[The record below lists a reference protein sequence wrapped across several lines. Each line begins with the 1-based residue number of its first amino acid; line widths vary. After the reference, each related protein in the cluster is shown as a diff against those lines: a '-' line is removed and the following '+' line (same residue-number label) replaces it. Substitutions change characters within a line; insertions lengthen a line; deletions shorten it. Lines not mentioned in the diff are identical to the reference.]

1 MSSARKLAITGVT
14 AALALGLVGCAGGSV
29 DGSAAA
35 PAADITEGGLTP
47 ISIGVFTSPSV
58 AVIQAGEDQGFFED
72 HGFDVE
78 IIQAASSAAQLP
90 ALDSG
95 KIQFML
101 ASPVSPI
108 LANTQGLDVQIIAG
122 YAQND
127 PATVNDSTALV
138 VGAGSAATS
147 PRDLEG
153 KTVSINALGSIG
165 EIGINAAVEADG
177 GDPSRITYIQLAL
190 GDVPAALESGQID
203 AGMTGAPWIGQV
215 EAAGGSVLSDFI
227 QEDGLG
233 RNELV
238 IAGNGT
244 FAKEHADQTAEFVAA
259 LEETYEYANAN
270 HDALAALLPSIL
282 NIPEKAAQ
290 AQVWTTYSSE
300 LDPAVLDTFA
310 ELMTRYEIVSTE
322 PDMDAVIWKH

>member
-1 MSSARKLAITGVT
+1 MSFARVLGATCVT
-14 AALALGLVGCAGGSV
+14 AALAVSLLGCASGSV
-29 DGSAAA
+29 DGGAVRE
-35 PAADITEGGLTP
+35 TEEGLTP

-58 AVIQAGEDQGFFED
+58 AVIQAGVEQGFFEE

-127 PATVNDSTALV
+127 PDTVLDSTALL
-138 VGAGSAATS
+138 VGAGSPLKS
-147 PRDLEG
+147 PKDLEG
-153 KTVSINALGSIG
+153 KKVSINALGSIG

-177 GDPSRITYIQLAL
+177 GDPSTIQYIQLAL
-190 GDVPAALESGQID
+190 GDVPAALESGEID
-203 AGMTGAPWIGQV
+203 AGMTGAPWTSQV
-215 EAAGGSVLSDFI
+215 EAAGGFVLSDFI
-227 QEDGLG
+227 QEVGLG
-233 RNELV
+233 ENELV

-244 FAKEHADQTAEFVAA
+244 YVKDNPEKTEEFVAA
-259 LEETYEYANAN
+259 LEETYEFANEN
-270 HDALAALLPSIL
+270 HDALAAMLPALL

-290 AQVWTTYSSE
+290 GQVWTFYSSE
-300 LDPAVLDTFA
+300 IHPAVLDTFA
-310 ELMTRYEIVSTE
+310 ELMTRYGIVPKA
-322 PDMDAVIWKH
+322 PDMDAVIWKR